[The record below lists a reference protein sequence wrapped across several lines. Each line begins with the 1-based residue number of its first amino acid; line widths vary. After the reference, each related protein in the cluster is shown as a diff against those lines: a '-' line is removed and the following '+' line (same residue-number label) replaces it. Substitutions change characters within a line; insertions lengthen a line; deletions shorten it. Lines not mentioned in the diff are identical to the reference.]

1 MLWTVLWAQCSPSI
15 NTCIE
20 ALPTYE
26 SIKNQSKGLN
36 LLVTIKNLLYNIQDQ
51 KYTSLAIPLVHWQ
64 FLLYGQG
71 QTLSLATYYQQFN
84 SLVDMLDHCGATIR
98 QFLLYGQG
106 QTLSLA
112 TYYQQF
118 NSLVDMLDHCGA
130 TIRQDKGT
138 IHKVL
143 QSHGIEPEMATEEEE
158 FFSTSDGG

>member
-1 MLWTVLWAQCSPSI
+1 MANPIARVIVSELVKDYVKHTTKLEENIQMLWTVLWAQCSPSI

-71 QTLSLATYYQQFN
+71 QTLSLATY
-84 SLVDMLDHCGATIR
+84 S
-98 QFLLYGQG
+98 
-106 QTLSLA
+106 
-112 TYYQQF
+112 QQF

-143 QSHGIEPEMATEEEE
+143 QSDGIEPEMATEEEE